1 MGQMQKPNRRNR
13 SEATSQLSSFSPP
26 SSSFIRISCKAT
38 TRVQGARQAPYT
50 QGGRGTEARRTTQ
63 IHNLRLS
70 LPHAPQH
77 PTSIASTT
85 KIMNGPRTRDHSQNF
100 SPFLPLSLPPS
111 LPPSFHS
118 SLYSTYSII
127 ISNQNLLAQRR
138 TARRKS
144 NRPLP
149 LPPFLP
155 FSLSP
160 ISVSTLVPSK
170 QPWRSVI

>member
-111 LPPSFHS
+111 TLLSIVPTPSSSAIKTCSPSGGPHEGKAIALSPSLLS
-118 SLYSTYSII
+118 SLFPC
-127 ISNQNLLAQRR
+127 
-138 TARRKS
+138 
-144 NRPLP
+144 RP
-149 LPPFLP
+149 
-155 FSLSP
+155 
-160 ISVSTLVPSK
+160 
-170 QPWRSVI
+170 